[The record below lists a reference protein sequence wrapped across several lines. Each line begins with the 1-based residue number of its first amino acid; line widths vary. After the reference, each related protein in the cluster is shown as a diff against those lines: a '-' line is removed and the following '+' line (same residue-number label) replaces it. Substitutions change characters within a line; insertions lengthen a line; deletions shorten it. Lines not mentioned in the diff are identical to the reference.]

1 MPVNRRRDFIKY
13 TGVAATIGLAGCI
26 SSLTGGDDEE
36 GGEFPSKDI
45 RHIVPYGEGGGSDTY
60 ARAIL
65 PQVGEEL
72 GVDVQIENVPGAES
86 IAGITEAFTAEPDG
100 YTHVGHTLPT
110 AGIAWLLNPTEE
122 DLSNLKGICQ
132 YGRTPYVIFAN
143 PDLGIEGPEDLASR
157 YNNGDLTQFGGS
169 LGAANHVAMIEL
181 RNQGDVEW
189 EDWVVYDGS
198 GPTVQA
204 VASGEV
210 PAGVATDASAAGAAD
225 EGNIDMVVALP
236 TDGSGVF
243 PDLPSTADAGWT
255 DVDFA
260 GQIFRTATC
269 APETP
274 DERVQTLAD
283 GYEAAVN
290 SDEVQE
296 WSEETG
302 NEVLFRGPDET
313 EESLE
318 QAFSLDE
325 RIDMEELQES
335 S

>member
-1 MPVNRRRDFIKY
+1 MPSDNRRDFIKY
-13 TGVAATIGLAGCI
+13 TGAVATVGLAGC
-26 SSLTGGDDEE
+26 SGNQGDGGDGGDED
-36 GGEFPSKDI
+36 FPTDDI

-72 GVDVQIENVPGAES
+72 GLNVTIENVPGAES

-110 AGIAWLLNPTEE
+110 AGISWLLNPTEE
-122 DLSNLKGICQ
+122 ELSNLKGICQ

-157 YNNGDLTQFGGS
+157 YASGELSQFGGS

-189 EDWVVYDGS
+189 EDWIVYDGS
-198 GPTVQA
+198 GPTIQA

-210 PAGVATDASAAGAAD
+210 PAGVATDAAAAGAAD
-225 EGNIDMVVALP
+225 EGTIDMILALP

-243 PDLPSTADAGWT
+243 PDLATTADAGWT

-260 GQIFRTATC
+260 GQIFRTASC
-269 APETP
+269 APDTP

-283 GYEAAVN
+283 AYEAAVN

-302 NEVLFRGPDET
+302 NEVLFRGPEET
-313 EESLE
+313 QQSLE
-318 QAFSLDE
+318 DAFTIDDRIDLDE
-325 RIDMEELQES
+325 LRN
-335 S
+335 